1 MIVST
6 AAAASVVSADTI
18 VAQIM
23 LIREA
28 EITSKSAFC
37 TDIVN

>member
-6 AAAASVVSADTI
+6 AAASVVSSDMI
-18 VAQIM
+18 VTQIM